1 MNRKEVEKLLT
12 SVEDNTMKKSIV
24 DVIRI
29 HSIPDISSHTL
40 LKINRV
46 L

>member
-1 MNRKEVEKLLT
+1 MNRKKVEKLLT

-29 HSIPDISSHTL
+29 HPIPDISSHTL
-40 LKINRV
+40 LKIHRV